1 MPIYEY
7 QCTQCGERFEV
18 RQSMGEDG
26 SKLHCPKCTA
36 LNPKRVPSSFFTP
49 SGVAPGA
56 TELSLADR
64 TEYMRQGGI
73 APATSETRPPTRAHP
88 TWYAPHERIAE
99 FKKKSK

>member
-36 LNPKRVPSSFFTP
+36 QNPERVISSFYTP
-49 SGVAPGA
+49 GSAVPGP

-64 TEYMRQGGI
+64 TEYMRQGG
-73 APATSETRPPTRAHP
+73 APGPSETRPITRAHP
-88 TWYAPHERIAE
+88 TWLHPQERIQDL
-99 FKKKSK
+99 KKKRR